1 MSDKSSN
8 KSNETTFRKRWRGLT
23 ANVVAMVCVTL
34 MLAQASS
41 TLAQSATDYIVDY
54 DYEVVQRV
62 FGEIIPGASFAKCDK
77 LERPAKCMSNRA
89 DLIKAVAVLSRLS
102 TMQFGYKS
110 PLKKGEYLSFFQTDF
125 IELLFCFRQNCNFG
139 LELKGTSP
147 EEAYKTWLSL
157 GQYLQCRYV
166 AYKSFAKTGL
176 GNLPDAIRE
185 KKQRSKNLK
194 VDRMA
199 REVCLGLDFPQHLVG
214 FINEVH
220 TIRENAKF

>member
-1 MSDKSSN
+1 MNS
-8 KSNETTFRKRWRGLT
+8 TGTLRKMWRNLK
-23 ANVVAMVCVTL
+23 AALVAVVCAKV
-34 MLAQASS
+34 MLSQVS
-41 TLAQSATDYIVDY
+41 LAFAESATDYVVDY

-62 FGEIIPGASFAKCDK
+62 LGEIIPGASFAKCDK

-89 DLIKAVAVLSRLS
+89 DFIKAVAVLSRLS

-110 PLKKGEYLSFFQTDF
+110 PLNKDDYFSFFQTDF
-125 IELLFCFRQNCNFG
+125 IELLFCFRQDCNYG
-139 LELKGTSP
+139 LELKGTNP
-147 EEAYKTWLSL
+147 EKAYKLWLSL
-157 GQYLQCRYV
+157 GQYLQCRYA

-176 GNLPDAIRE
+176 GNFPDAIRE
-185 KKQRSKNLK
+185 NKTRSKNLE

-199 REVCLGLDFPQHLVG
+199 RDICLDLDFPQQLFG